1 MQGKLL
7 CLPLKRKDYL
17 TMRKLIVCFLILFTT
32 TVHAAKP
39 DWVKNYGRSEER
51 PVHIYLVG
59 FGSAWGSGAEPRQ
72 IAADGARADI
82 SRHIVTK
89 VKSVIRTSESEMK
102 GTLSQQYSGVTQS
115 ETALK
120 LLGLETEAYADAGN
134 NPTTYVLAYVSRAEL
149 KRIYTAR
156 ASTLREEIRRVLADA
171 EEAEDAAKID
181 IAVEKYL
188 STYPLYEALKE
199 AEIVL
204 LVAKHYSS
212 PSDAAFDELERA
224 TKKLSHK
231 PDVPPILSYTEVINR
246 VEQLVSESITS
257 VDGIAR
263 AIVFQLS
270 KQMKQS
276 EGKVLLTPFTYQDTR
291 MSSPFSRQ
299 LLAALETQI
308 GQMGKWKTV
317 NQTRRS
323 RGNFRPRSVQHMR
336 DFAKEAGATLL
347 LSGTYWENGDQIT
360 LRATL
365 RDVETGEI
373 KAGAVV
379 AFDRDVKTLNF
390 KPQNYKQML
399 IEQHAFAEGEFI
411 SGLQVEMW
419 TDKGSEHLLYT
430 KGETMKVSVRVN
442 RAAHIRLLYILADG
456 RRTLL
461 YDNYYIDQSKV
472 NRVVEIPQEFEC
484 APPFGA
490 ELMVVAARTEVF
502 PPIQTYESDGY
513 HFLSAKDAR
522 QAARD
527 FRGMK
532 KKQKR
537 PDVQQSEA
545 RLVLTTMRK

>member
-1 MQGKLL
+1 MRNLL
-7 CLPLKRKDYL
+7 
-17 TMRKLIVCFLILFTT
+17 VCFLILFTT
-32 TVHAAKP
+32 TACAAKP
-39 DWVKNYGRSEER
+39 GWVKNYGRSEER
-51 PVHIYLVG
+51 PVHVYLVG
-59 FGSAWGSGAEPRQ
+59 FGSAWGNGAEPRQ
-72 IAADGARADI
+72 IAADGARADV
-82 SRHIVTK
+82 SRYIVTK

-102 GTLSQQYSGVTQS
+102 GTLSQQYSGVTHS

-120 LLGLETEAYADAGN
+120 LLGLETEAYVDSGR

-171 EEAEDAAKID
+171 EEATNASKID
-181 IAVEKYL
+181 IATEKYL
-188 STYPLYEALKE
+188 SIYPLYEALKE
-199 AEIVL
+199 AEIIL
-204 LVAKHYSS
+204 LVVKHYSS
-212 PSDAAFDELERA
+212 SSDAAFDELERA
-224 TKKLSHK
+224 RKKLSRE
-231 PDVPPILSYTEVINR
+231 PDIPPIPSHTEVINR

-263 AIVFQLS
+263 AVVFQLS
-270 KQMKQS
+270 KQVKQPA
-276 EGKVLLTPFTYQDTR
+276 GKALLTPFTYQDTQ
-291 MSSPFSRQ
+291 MSSRFSRQ
-299 LLAALETQI
+299 LLVALEVQLGQI
-308 GQMGKWKTV
+308 VKWKTV

-323 RGNFRPRSVQHMR
+323 RGGFRPRSSQVMR
-336 DFAKEAGATLL
+336 DFAKDTGAALL
-347 LSGTYWENGDQIT
+347 LSGTYWENDDQIT

-373 KAGAVV
+373 KAGAI
-379 AFDRDVKTLNF
+379 VKFGQGMQALNF

-399 IEQHAFAEGEFI
+399 IEQHAFAEGEFV

-419 TDKGSEHLLYT
+419 TNKGSEHLLYT
-430 KGETMKVSVRVN
+430 KSETMKVFVRVN
-442 RAAHIRLLYILADG
+442 REAYIRLLYILANG

-461 YDNYYIDQSKV
+461 YDNYYINQSRA

-490 ELMVVAARTEVF
+490 ELLVVAARTEEF
-502 PPIQTYESDGY
+502 PSIQTYENDGY
-513 HFLSAKDAR
+513 FFLSAKDAG

-537 PDVQQSEA
+537 PDIQQSEA
-545 RLVLTTMRK
+545 QLVLTTMKQ

>member
-1 MQGKLL
+1 
-7 CLPLKRKDYL
+7 
-17 TMRKLIVCFLILFTT
+17 MRNLFFCFFILFTIT
-32 TVHAAKP
+32 AHAGRP

-51 PVHIYLVG
+51 PVHSYLVG
-59 FGSAWGSGAEPRQ
+59 FGSAWGSGAEPRRS
-72 IAADGARADI
+72 AADDARADV

-102 GTLSQQYSGVTQS
+102 GALSQQYSGVTQS

-120 LLGLETEAYADAGN
+120 LLGIETEAYVDSGR

-156 ASTLREEIRRVLADA
+156 ASTLREEIRRILADA
-171 EEAEDAAKID
+171 EDAKNASKID

-199 AEIVL
+199 AETIL

-212 PSDAAFDELERA
+212 PSDAAFAELARA
-224 TKKLSHK
+224 TKKRASK
-231 PDVPPILSYTEVINR
+231 SDVLPILSHTEVINR

-263 AIVFQLS
+263 AVVFQLS
-270 KQMKQS
+270 KQVKQP

-291 MSSPFSRQ
+291 MGSRFSRQ
-299 LLAALETQI
+299 LLSALEAQI
-308 GQMGKWKTV
+308 GQIIKWKTV

-323 RGNFRPRSVQHMR
+323 RVNFRPRSTQHMR

-347 LSGTYWENGDQIT
+347 LSGTYWENDDKIT

-365 RDVETGEI
+365 RDVETGAV

-379 AFDRDVKTLNF
+379 AFDRGMKALNF

-399 IEQHAFAEGEFI
+399 IEQNAFAEGEFI
-411 SGLQVEMW
+411 SSGLQVEVW
-419 TDKGSEHLLYT
+419 TNKGSDRLLYT
-430 KGETMKVSVRVN
+430 EGETMTVSVRVN
-442 RAAHIRLLYILADG
+442 REAHLRLLYILADG

-461 YDNYYIDQSKV
+461 YNYYIDQSKA

-490 ELMVVAARTEVF
+490 ELLVVVARTEEF
-502 PPIQTYESDGY
+502 PPIQTYENDGY
-513 HFLSAKDAR
+513 HFLSAKDAG

-537 PDVQQSEA
+537 PDLQQSEA
-545 RLVLTTMRK
+545 QLVLTTMRQ

>member
-1 MQGKLL
+1 
-7 CLPLKRKDYL
+7 
-17 TMRKLIVCFLILFTT
+17 MRKSIVCFLILFTT

-39 DWVKNYGRSEER
+39 NWVKNYGRSEER
-51 PVHIYLVG
+51 PIHIYLVG

-89 VKSVIRTSESEMK
+89 VKSVIRTSESEIK

-120 LLGLETEAYADAGN
+120 LLGLETEAYVDSGR
-134 NPTTYVLAYVSRAEL
+134 NPTTYVLAYVRRADL
-149 KRIYTAR
+149 KRIYTR
-156 ASTLREEIRRVLADA
+156 QVSELREEIRRILADA
-171 EEAEDAAKID
+171 EAAENASKTD

-199 AEIVL
+199 TELIL
-204 LVAKHYSS
+204 LVAKHHSS
-212 PSDAAFDELERA
+212 PSDAAFAELARA
-224 TKKLSHK
+224 TKKPSRK
-231 PDVPPILSYTEVINR
+231 PDVSLLLSHTEVINR
-246 VEQLVSESITS
+246 VEQLVSESLTS
-257 VDGIAR
+257 VDGVAR
-263 AIVFQLS
+263 AVVFQFS
-270 KQMKQS
+270 KQVEQPG
-276 EGKVLLTPFTYQDTR
+276 GKVLLAPFTYQDTQ
-291 MSSPFSRQ
+291 MSSRFSRQ
-299 LLAALETQI
+299 LLAALEAQL
-308 GQMGKWKTV
+308 GRMGKWRVV

-323 RGNFRPRSVQHMR
+323 RGGFSPRSSRIMR
-336 DFAKEAGATLL
+336 DLAKGAGARLL

-365 RDVETGEI
+365 RDVETGEV
-373 KAGAVV
+373 KAGAIVE
-379 AFDRDVKTLNF
+379 FDRGMKALHF
-390 KPQNYKQML
+390 KPQNYKQAL
-399 IEQHAFAEGEFI
+399 IEQHAFAADEFI

-419 TDKGSEHLLYT
+419 TNKGSENLLYI

-461 YDNYYIDQSKV
+461 HDNYYVDQSKV
-472 NRVVEIPQEFEC
+472 NRVVEIPEEFEC

-490 ELMVVAARTEVF
+490 ELLVVAARTEEF
-502 PPIQTYESDGY
+502 PPIQMYENDGY
-513 HFLSAKDAR
+513 LFLSAKDAG

-537 PDVQQSEA
+537 PDLQQSET
-545 RLVLTTMRK
+545 RLVLTTMKQ

>member
-1 MQGKLL
+1 
-7 CLPLKRKDYL
+7 
-17 TMRKLIVCFLILFTT
+17 MRKLLVCFLVLFTT

-59 FGSAWGSGAEPRQ
+59 FGSAWGHGAEPRQ

-115 ETALK
+115 ETALQ
-120 LLGLETEAYADAGN
+120 LLGLETEQYVDSGR

-156 ASTLREEIRRVLADA
+156 RSTLREEIRRVITAA
-171 EEAEDAAKID
+171 EEAENAAKID

-199 AEIVL
+199 AEIIL

-212 PSDAAFDELERA
+212 SSDVAFDELERA
-224 TKKLSHK
+224 TKKLSPE
-231 PDVPPILSYTEVINR
+231 PDIPPIPSHTEVINR

-263 AIVFQLS
+263 AVVFQLS
-270 KQMKQS
+270 KQVKQP
-276 EGKVLLTPFTYQDTR
+276 EGKVLLAPFTYQDTR

-323 RGNFRPRSVQHMR
+323 RGDFSPRSSRVMR
-336 DFAKEAGATLL
+336 DFARDAGATLL
-347 LSGTYWENGDQIT
+347 LSGTYWENDDQIT

-379 AFDRDVKTLNF
+379 KFDRDMKALNF
-390 KPQNYKQML
+390 KPQNYKQAL
-399 IEQHAFAEGEFI
+399 IDQHAFAADEFI

-419 TDKGSEHLLYT
+419 TNKGSENLLYI

-461 YDNYYIDQSKV
+461 HDNYYVDQSKV
-472 NRVVEIPQEFEC
+472 NRVVEIPEEFEC

-490 ELMVVAARTEVF
+490 ELLVVAARTEEF
-502 PPIQTYESDGY
+502 PPIQTYENDGY
-513 HFLSAKDAR
+513 LFLSAKDAG

-537 PDVQQSEA
+537 PDLQQSET
-545 RLVLTTMRK
+545 RLVLTTMKQ

>member
-1 MQGKLL
+1 MRNLL
-7 CLPLKRKDYL
+7 
-17 TMRKLIVCFLILFTT
+17 VCFLILFTT
-32 TVHAAKP
+32 TACAAKP
-39 DWVKNYGRSEER
+39 DWVRNYGRSEER
-51 PVHIYLVG
+51 SVHIYLVG

-82 SRHIVTK
+82 SRHIITK
-89 VKSVIRTSESEMK
+89 VKSVIRTSESDTN
-102 GTLSQQYSGVTQS
+102 GTLSQQYSGVTES
-115 ETALK
+115 TTALK
-120 LLGLETEAYADAGN
+120 LLGIETETYVDAER

-149 KRIYTAR
+149 KRIYTIR
-156 ASTLREEIRRVLADA
+156 ASTLREEIRRILADA
-171 EEAEDAAKID
+171 EEAENASNID

-199 AEIVL
+199 VEIIL

-212 PSDAAFDELERA
+212 PSEVAFAELERA
-224 TKKLSHK
+224 TKKLSSK
-231 PDVPPILSYTEVINR
+231 PDVPPIPSYTEVINR

-257 VDGIAR
+257 VDSIAR
-263 AIVFQLS
+263 AVVFQLS
-270 KQMKQS
+270 KQVKQP
-276 EGKVLLTPFTYQDTR
+276 EGKVLLAPFTYQDTR
-291 MSSPFSRQ
+291 MGSRFSRQ
-299 LLAALETQI
+299 LLAALEAQI
-308 GQMGKWKTV
+308 GQIVKWRTV

-323 RGNFRPRSVQHMR
+323 RVNFRPRSTQHMR

-347 LSGTYWENGDQIT
+347 LSGTYWENDDQIT

-365 RDVETGEI
+365 REVETGAV
-373 KAGAVV
+373 KAGAIVK
-379 AFDRDVKTLNF
+379 FDRGMETLNL

-399 IEQHAFAEGEFI
+399 IEQNAFAEGEFV
-411 SGLQVEMW
+411 SGGLQVEVW
-419 TDKGSEHLLYT
+419 TNKGSDHLLYT
-430 KGETMKVSVRVN
+430 EGETMTVSVRVN
-442 RAAHIRLLYILADG
+442 REAHLRLLYILADG

-461 YDNYYIDQSKV
+461 YDDYYIDQSKA

-490 ELMVVAARTEVF
+490 EFLVVAARTEDF

-513 HFLSAKDAR
+513 HFLSAKDAG

-537 PDVQQSEA
+537 PDLQQSEA
-545 RLVLTTMRK
+545 QLVLTTMRQ

>member
-1 MQGKLL
+1 MLKLL
-7 CLPLKRKDYL
+7 
-17 TMRKLIVCFLILFTT
+17 VCFLILFTT
-32 TVHAAKP
+32 TACAAKP
-39 DWVKNYGRSEER
+39 GWVKNYGRSEKH
-51 PVHIYLVG
+51 PVEVYLIG

-72 IAADGARADI
+72 IAADDARADI

-102 GTLSQQYSGVTQS
+102 GTLSQEYSGVTQS
-115 ETALK
+115 ETALQ
-120 LLGLETEAYADAGN
+120 LLGLETEQYIDSGR

-156 ASTLREEIRRVLADA
+156 ASTLREEIRRILADA
-171 EEAEDAAKID
+171 EEATNTSKID

-188 STYPLYEALKE
+188 STYPLYEGLKE

-204 LVAKHYSS
+204 LVVKHYSS
-212 PSDAAFDELERA
+212 PGDVAFDELERA
-224 TKKLSHK
+224 RKKLSHK
-231 PDVPPILSYTEVINR
+231 PDVPPILSYTEVINH
-246 VEQLVSESITS
+246 VEQLVSESIAS

-263 AIVFQLS
+263 TVAFQLS
-270 KQMKQS
+270 KQIKQPV
-276 EGKVLLTPFTYQDTR
+276 GKILLAPFTYQDTQ
-291 MSSPFSRQ
+291 MSSHFSRQ
-299 LLAALETQI
+299 LLDALEVQLGQI
-308 GQMGKWKTV
+308 AKWKAV
-317 NQTRRS
+317 DRMRPLRS
-323 RGNFRPRSVQHMR
+323 NFRPRSVQHMR

-347 LSGTYWENGDQIT
+347 LSGTYWEDDDQIT

-379 AFDRDVKTLNF
+379 ALDRDMKTFNF
-390 KPQNYKQML
+390 KPQNYKQAL
-399 IEQHAFAEGEFI
+399 IDQNAFAEGEFV

-430 KGETMKVSVRVN
+430 EGETMKVSVRVN
-442 RAAHIRLLYILADG
+442 RAAHIRVLYILADG

-461 YDNYYIDQSKV
+461 HDNYYIDQSKV
-472 NRVVEIPQEFEC
+472 NRAVEIPQEFEC

-490 ELMVVAARTEVF
+490 ELLVVVARTEAF
-502 PPIQTYESDGY
+502 PSIQTYESDGY

-532 KKQKR
+532 KKQT
-537 PDVQQSEA
+537 DVQQSET
-545 RLVLTTMRK
+545 RLVLTTMKQ

>member
-1 MQGKLL
+1 MRNLL
-7 CLPLKRKDYL
+7 
-17 TMRKLIVCFLILFTT
+17 VCFLVLFTIT
-32 TVHAAKP
+32 GHAAKP

-72 IAADGARADI
+72 IAADDARADI

-89 VKSVIRTSESEMK
+89 VKSVIRTSESEIK
-102 GTLSQQYSGVTQS
+102 GILSQQYSGVTQS

-120 LLGLETEAYADAGN
+120 LLGLETEAYVDSGR
-134 NPTTYVLAYVSRAEL
+134 NPTTYVLAYVRRAEL
-149 KRIYTAR
+149 KRIYTR
-156 ASTLREEIRRVLADA
+156 QVSELREEIRRILADA
-171 EEAEDAAKID
+171 EEATNASKIE

-199 AEIVL
+199 AEIIL

-212 PSDAAFDELERA
+212 SSDVAFDELERVR
-224 TKKLSHK
+224 KKLSRE
-231 PDVPPILSYTEVINR
+231 PDIPLIPSHIEVINR

-270 KQMKQS
+270 KQIKQPA
-276 EGKVLLTPFTYQDTR
+276 GKVLLAPFTYQDTQMTSR
-291 MSSPFSRQ
+291 FSRQ
-299 LLAALETQI
+299 LLAALEAQLGQI
-308 GQMGKWKTV
+308 AKWKTV

-336 DFAKEAGATLL
+336 DLAKEAGATLL
-347 LSGTYWENGDQIT
+347 LSGTYWENDDQIT

-379 AFDRDVKTLNF
+379 KFDRDIKTLNF

-399 IEQHAFAEGEFI
+399 IEQHAFAEDEFI

-419 TDKGSEHLLYT
+419 TNKGSENLLYI

-442 RAAHIRLLYILADG
+442 RAVHIRLLYILADG

-484 APPFGA
+484 ASPFGA
-490 ELMVVAARTEVF
+490 ELLVIAARTEAF

-513 HFLSAKDAR
+513 HFLSAKDAG

-532 KKQKR
+532 KKQ

-545 RLVLTTMRK
+545 RLVLTTMEQ

>member
-1 MQGKLL
+1 MRNLL
-7 CLPLKRKDYL
+7 
-17 TMRKLIVCFLILFTT
+17 ICFLILFTT
-32 TVHAAKP
+32 TAHAAKP
-39 DWVKNYGRSEER
+39 DWVKNFGRSEER

-59 FGSAWGSGAEPRQ
+59 FGSAWGHGAEIHQ
-72 IAADGARADI
+72 IAADNARADV
-82 SRHIVTK
+82 SRNIVTK
-89 VKSVIRTSESEMK
+89 VKSVIRTSESETK
-102 GTLSQQYSGVTQS
+102 GTVSQQYSGVTLS
-115 ETALK
+115 ETALQ
-120 LLGLETEAYADAGN
+120 LLGLETEVYVDSGR
-134 NPTTYVLAYVSRAEL
+134 NPTTYVLAYVSRTEL

-156 ASTLREEIRRVLADA
+156 ALALREEIRRILADA
-171 EEAEDAAKID
+171 ESAENASKID

-188 STYPLYEALKE
+188 STYPLYDALKE
-199 AEIVL
+199 AEIIL

-212 PSDAAFDELERA
+212 PDDAAFDELERA
-224 TKKLSHK
+224 TKRLSRT
-231 PDVPPILSYTEVINR
+231 PDVPPIVSHTEVINR

-263 AIVFQLS
+263 AVVFQLS
-270 KQMKQS
+270 KQVSQP
-276 EGKVLLTPFTYQDTR
+276 EGKVLLAPFTYQDTR

-299 LLAALETQI
+299 LLAALEAQI
-308 GQMGKWKTV
+308 GQMVKWKTV

-323 RGNFRPRSVQHMR
+323 HNNFRPRSGQHMR
-336 DFAKEAGATLL
+336 DFAKDAGATLL
-347 LSGTYWENGDQIT
+347 VSGTYWENGDQIT
-360 LRATL
+360 IRATL

-379 AFDRDVKTLNF
+379 AFDRGMGTLNF

-411 SGLQVEMW
+411 SGLQIEMW
-419 TDKGSEHLLYT
+419 TDKGSEHLLYI
-430 KGETMKVSVRVN
+430 KGETMKVSVRIN

-461 YDNYYIDQSKV
+461 YDNYYIDQSKM

-484 APPFGA
+484 ASPFGA
-490 ELMVVAARTEVF
+490 ELLVVAARTEEF
-502 PPIQTYESDGY
+502 PPIQTYENDGY
-513 HFLSAKDAR
+513 DFLSAKDAG

-537 PDVQQSEA
+537 PDVQQSEIQ
-545 RLVLTTMRK
+545 LVLTTMKQ

>member
-1 MQGKLL
+1 MRDLL
-7 CLPLKRKDYL
+7 
-17 TMRKLIVCFLILFTT
+17 VCFLILFTI

-39 DWVKNYGRSEER
+39 DWIKNYGRSEEW

-59 FGSAWGSGAEPRQ
+59 FGSAWGNGAEPRQ
-72 IAADGARADI
+72 IAADNARADV
-82 SRHIVTK
+82 SRNIVTK
-89 VKSVIRTSESEMK
+89 VKSVIRTSESEIK
-102 GTLSQQYSGVTQS
+102 GTVSQQYSGVTQS
-115 ETALK
+115 ETTLQ
-120 LLGLETEAYADAGN
+120 LFGLETETYVDSDH

-156 ASTLREEIRRVLADA
+156 TSALRAEIRQILVGA
-171 EEAEDAAKID
+171 EAAENASKID

-199 AEIVL
+199 AQIIL
-204 LVAKHYSS
+204 LVAEHYSN
-212 PSDAAFDELERA
+212 PSDVAFDELGVV
-224 TKKLSHK
+224 TQKLFRE
-231 PDVPPILSYTEVINR
+231 PDTPPIPSHTEVVNR

-257 VDGIAR
+257 VDDIAR
-263 AIVFQLS
+263 AVVFQLS
-270 KQMKQS
+270 KQVLQP
-276 EGKVLLTPFTYQDTR
+276 EGKVLLAPFTYQDTR
-291 MSSPFSRQ
+291 MSSHFSRQ
-299 LLAALETQI
+299 LLAALEVQLGQI
-308 GQMGKWKTV
+308 AKWKTV
-317 NQTRRS
+317 DQTRRLRS
-323 RGNFRPRSVQHMR
+323 NFRPRSVQHMR
-336 DFAKEAGATLL
+336 DFAKEAGARLL
-347 LSGTYWENGDQIT
+347 LSGTYWENGDPIT

-365 RDVETGEI
+365 RDVATGEV
-373 KAGAVV
+373 KAGAIVK
-379 AFDRDVKTLNF
+379 FDQGRQTLNF
-390 KPQNYKQML
+390 KPQNYKQAL

-430 KGETMKVSVRVN
+430 GGETMRVSVRVN
-442 RAAHIRLLYILADG
+442 RAAHIRLLYTLADG

-490 ELMVVAARTEVF
+490 ELMVVVARTEAF

-513 HFLSAKDAR
+513 YFLSAKDAG

-532 KKQKR
+532 RKQKP

-545 RLVLTTMRK
+545 RLVLTTMKQ

>member
-1 MQGKLL
+1 MRNLL
-7 CLPLKRKDYL
+7 
-17 TMRKLIVCFLILFTT
+17 VCFLILFAT

-39 DWVKNYGRSEER
+39 DWVKNYGHSEER

-59 FGSAWGSGAEPRQ
+59 FGSAWGHGAEPRQ
-72 IAADGARADI
+72 SAADDARADV
-82 SRHIVTK
+82 SRNIVTK

-120 LLGLETEAYADAGN
+120 LLGIETEAYVDSGRS
-134 NPTTYVLAYVSRAEL
+134 PTTYVLAYVSRAEL
-149 KRIYTAR
+149 KRIYTKQV
-156 ASTLREEIRRVLADA
+156 SELREAIRRILADA
-171 EEAEDAAKID
+171 EAAENASKID

-188 STYPLYEALKE
+188 STYPIYEALKE

-204 LVAKHYSS
+204 SVTKHYSS
-212 PSDAAFDELERA
+212 LSDAAFAELARA
-224 TKKLSHK
+224 TKKRVSK
-231 PDVPPILSYTEVINR
+231 SDVLPILSHTEVINR

-257 VDGIAR
+257 VDGVAR
-263 AIVFQLS
+263 GVVFQLS
-270 KQMKQS
+270 KQVKQP
-276 EGKVLLTPFTYQDTR
+276 EGKVLLAPFTYQDTR
-291 MSSPFSRQ
+291 MSSRFSRQ
-299 LLAALETQI
+299 LLAALEAQLGQI
-308 GQMGKWKTV
+308 VKWKTV
-317 NQTRRS
+317 DQTRRS
-323 RGNFRPRSVQHMR
+323 RVNFRLRSIYHMH

-347 LSGTYWENGDQIT
+347 LSGTYWENDDKIT
-360 LRATL
+360 LRTTL

-379 AFDRDVKTLNF
+379 AFDRGMKALNF
-390 KPQNYKQML
+390 KPQNYKQAL
-399 IEQHAFAEGEFI
+399 IEQYAFAEGEFVS

-430 KGETMKVSVRVN
+430 GGETMKVFVRVN
-442 RAAHIRLLYILADG
+442 REAYIRLLYILADS

-461 YDNYYIDQSKV
+461 YDNYYIDQSKI
-472 NRVVEIPQEFEC
+472 NRAVEIPQEFEC

-490 ELMVVAARTEVF
+490 ELMVVVARTEPF

-513 HFLSAKDAR
+513 HFLSAKDAG

-532 KKQKR
+532 KKQ
-537 PDVQQSEA
+537 PDVQQSEV
-545 RLVLTTMRK
+545 RLVLTTMKQ

>member
-1 MQGKLL
+1 
-7 CLPLKRKDYL
+7 
-17 TMRKLIVCFLILFTT
+17 MRKSIVCFLILFTT
-32 TVHAAKP
+32 TAHAAKP

-59 FGSAWGSGAEPRQ
+59 FGSAWGHGAEPRQ
-72 IAADGARADI
+72 IAADNARADV
-82 SRHIVTK
+82 SRNIVTK

-115 ETALK
+115 ETALQ
-120 LLGLETEAYADAGN
+120 LLGLETEQYVDSGRK
-134 NPTTYVLAYVSRAEL
+134 TTYVLAYVSRAEL

-156 ASTLREEIRRVLADA
+156 VSTLREEIRRILADA
-171 EEAEDAAKID
+171 EAAENASKTD

-199 AEIVL
+199 TELIL
-204 LVAKHYSS
+204 LVTKHHSS
-212 PSDAAFDELERA
+212 PSDAAFAELARA
-224 TKKLSHK
+224 TKKPSRK
-231 PDVPPILSYTEVINR
+231 PDVSLLLSHTEVINR
-246 VEQLVSESITS
+246 VEQLVSESLTS
-257 VDGIAR
+257 VDGVAR
-263 AIVFQLS
+263 AVVFQFS
-270 KQMKQS
+270 KQVEQP
-276 EGKVLLTPFTYQDTR
+276 EGKVLLAPFTYQDTR

-299 LLAALETQI
+299 LLAALEAQI
-308 GQMGKWKTV
+308 GQMVKWKTV
-317 NQTRRS
+317 NQMRRS
-323 RGNFRPRSVQHMR
+323 RGDFSPRSSRIMR
-336 DFAKEAGATLL
+336 DFAKDAGATLL

-365 RDVETGEI
+365 RDVTTGKV

-379 AFDRDVKTLNF
+379 AFDRGMGTLNF

-411 SGLQVEMW
+411 SGLQVEIW
-419 TDKGSEHLLYT
+419 TDKGSEHLLYIE
-430 KGETMKVSVRVN
+430 GETMKVFVRVN

-472 NRVVEIPQEFEC
+472 NRVVEIPEEFEC

-490 ELMVVAARTEVF
+490 ELLVVVARTEEF
-502 PPIQTYESDGY
+502 PPIQTYENDGY

-537 PDVQQSEA
+537 PDVQQSETQ
-545 RLVLTTMRK
+545 LVLTTIKQ

>member
-1 MQGKLL
+1 M
-7 CLPLKRKDYL
+7 
-17 TMRKLIVCFLILFTT
+17 
-32 TVHAAKP
+32 
-39 DWVKNYGRSEER
+39 
-51 PVHIYLVG
+51 
-59 FGSAWGSGAEPRQ
+59 
-72 IAADGARADI
+72 
-82 SRHIVTK
+82 
-89 VKSVIRTSESEMK
+89 
-102 GTLSQQYSGVTQS
+102 S
-115 ETALK
+115 ETALQ
-120 LLGLETEAYADAGN
+120 LLGLETEVYVDSGR

-156 ASTLREEIRRVLADA
+156 ASTLRKEIRQILTDA
-171 EEAEDAAKID
+171 EEATHAAKID
-181 IAVEKYL
+181 IAMEKYL
-188 STYPLYEALKE
+188 STYPLYDALKE
-199 AEIVL
+199 AEIIL
-204 LVAKHYSS
+204 LVAKYYSS
-212 PSDAAFDELERA
+212 PGDVAFDELERI
-224 TKKLSHK
+224 TKKLSRE
-231 PDVPPILSYTEVINR
+231 PDIPPIPSHTEVINR
-246 VEQLVSESITS
+246 VEQLVSESVTS

-270 KQMKQS
+270 KQIKQPA
-276 EGKVLLTPFTYQDTR
+276 GKVLLAPFTYQDTQMTSR
-291 MSSPFSRQ
+291 FSRQ
-299 LLAALETQI
+299 LLAALKVQLGQI
-308 GQMGKWKTV
+308 AKWKTV

-379 AFDRDVKTLNF
+379 KFDRDVKTFNF
-390 KPQNYKQML
+390 KPQNYKQAL
-399 IEQHAFAEGEFI
+399 IEQHAFAEDEFI

-419 TDKGSEHLLYT
+419 TNKGSEHLLYLE
-430 KGETMKVSVRVN
+430 GETMKVSVRVN
-442 RAAHIRLLYILADG
+442 RAAHLRLLYILADG

-461 YDNYYIDQSKV
+461 YDNHYIDRSKA
-472 NRVVEIPQEFEC
+472 NRVVEVPEEFEC

-490 ELMVVAARTEVF
+490 ELLVVVARTEEF

-513 HFLSAKDAR
+513 HFLSAKDAG

-537 PDVQQSEA
+537 PDAQQSEIQ
-545 RLVLTTMRK
+545 LVLTTMKK

>member
-1 MQGKLL
+1 MTDIANQRTKQKD
-7 CLPLKRKDYL
+7 CL
-17 TMRKLIVCFLILFTT
+17 TIRKLIVCFLILFTT

-59 FGSAWGSGAEPRQ
+59 FGSAWGHGAEPRQ

-89 VKSVIRTSESEMK
+89 VKSVIRTSESEIK

-115 ETALK
+115 ETALQ
-120 LLGLETEAYADAGN
+120 LLGLETEQYVDSGR

-156 ASTLREEIRRVLADA
+156 TLALREEIRRILADA
-171 EEAEDAAKID
+171 ENASKID

-188 STYPLYEALKE
+188 STYPLYEALRE
-199 AEIVL
+199 AETIL

-212 PSDAAFDELERA
+212 PSEAAFDELERA
-224 TKKLSHK
+224 TKKLSRE
-231 PDVPPILSYTEVINR
+231 PNIPPIPSHTEVVNR
-246 VEQLVSESITS
+246 VEQLVSESVTS

-263 AIVFQLS
+263 AVVFQLS
-270 KQMKQS
+270 KQVKQS
-276 EGKVLLTPFTYQDTR
+276 EGKVLLAPFTYQDTR

-299 LLAALETQI
+299 LLAALEAQL
-308 GQMGKWKTV
+308 GQLVKWKTV

-323 RGNFRPRSVQHMR
+323 HNNFRPRSVQHMR
-336 DFAKEAGATLL
+336 DFAKDVGATLL

-360 LRATL
+360 IRATL
-365 RDVETGEI
+365 RDVETGKVE
-373 KAGAVV
+373 AGAIVK
-379 AFDRDVKTLNF
+379 FDRDMKTLNF
-390 KPQNYKQML
+390 KPQNYIQAL
-399 IEQHAFAEGEFI
+399 IEQEAFAEGEFVS
-411 SGLQVEMW
+411 SGLQVEVW
-419 TDKGSEHLLYT
+419 TNKGDQNLLYT
-430 KGETMKVSVRVN
+430 EGETMKVFVRVN
-442 RAAHIRLLYILADG
+442 RAVHIRLLYILADG

-461 YDNYYIDQSKV
+461 YDNYYIDQSKI
-472 NRVVEIPQEFEC
+472 NRVVEIPEEFEC
-484 APPFGA
+484 ALPFGA
-490 ELMVVAARTEVF
+490 ELLVVAARTEEF
-502 PPIQTYESDGY
+502 PPVQTYESEGY
-513 HFLSAKDAR
+513 RFLSAKDAR

-545 RLVLTTMRK
+545 QLVLTTMK